1 MISYGYHRYPGRLF
15 VVEGTDGSGKS
26 TQLAL
31 LYQWL
36 KAEGYPVFFSEWNS
50 SPLVKDTTRRAKKRR
65 LFTPTTFSLLHATD
79 FADRTERDIIPP
91 LKAGAIVLADRYI
104 YTAFARD
111 VARGCDRAWVR
122 EIYKFAVKPTVGF
135 FFRAPLDVAIDR
147 IAASRPSLK
156 YYEAGMDMDWADDE
170 EESFKVFQGKILDEY
185 DHMVSEFGLTQIDAT
200 QSIRTQQRQ
209 MREIVSRHLKEKLK
223 EKVVLTGAPRFP
235 ASKSSLTAASSSSLR
250 ELTASGARHTSR
262 CCAPRWNRR
271 AMLCSIRA

>member
-1 MISYGYHRYPGRLF
+1 MTMTAYGQHRFPGKLF

-36 KAEGYPVFFSEWNS
+36 KAEGHHVFFSEWNS
-50 SPLVKDTTRRAKKRR
+50 SPLVKATTRRAKKKH

-122 EIYKFAVKPTVGF
+122 EVYRFAVRPTVAF

-147 IAASRPSLK
+147 IVSGRPQLK
-156 YYEAGMDMDWADDE
+156 HYEAGLDMQWTDDP
-170 EESFKVFQGKILDEY
+170 EESFTIFQGKILEEY
-185 DHMVSEFGLTQIDAT
+185 DRMVAEFGLTVIDAT
-200 QSIRTQQRQ
+200 RKIERQQRE
-209 MREIVSRHLKEKLK
+209 MRKIVMRHINGQAE
-223 EKVVLTGAPRFP
+223 E
-235 ASKSSLTAASSSSLR
+235 AA
-250 ELTASGARHTSR
+250 
-262 CCAPRWNRR
+262 
-271 AMLCSIRA
+271 

>member
-1 MISYGYHRYPGRLF
+1 MISYGQHSFPGKLF

-31 LYQWL
+31 LHQWL
-36 KAEGYPVFFSEWNS
+36 KSEGYPVFFSEWNS

-111 VARGCDRAWVR
+111 VARGCNRSWVR
-122 EIYKFAVKPTVGF
+122 SLYRFAVRPTVAF

-147 IAASRPSLK
+147 IVSGRPTLK
-156 YYEAGMDMDWADDE
+156 HYEAGLDMGWADDP
-170 EESFKVFQGKILDEY
+170 EESFKIFQGRILEEY
-185 DHMVSEFGLTQIDAT
+185 DRMVEEFGLTVIDAAG
-200 QSIRTQQRQ
+200 SIERQQRE
-209 MREIVSRHLKEKLK
+209 MRRIVMRHLDER
-223 EKVVLTGAPRFP
+223 EE
-235 ASKSSLTAASSSSLR
+235 AA
-250 ELTASGARHTSR
+250 
-262 CCAPRWNRR
+262 
-271 AMLCSIRA
+271 